1 MDRALARYLSVR
13 RGVQVSMDVNGQSQY
28 FLQAGSFAVNQQR
41 RCIASGVSPLGWV
54 RGFPVSKLNVVSS

>member
-28 FLQAGSFAVNQQR
+28 FLQAGSFEANQQR
-41 RCIASGVSPLGWV
+41 RCIASGVSPFGWMW
-54 RGFPVSKLNVVSS
+54 GFPVSKLNMVSS